1 MKGIY
6 SQRRYMGEVREL
18 RKCDELGGGF

>member
-1 MKGIY
+1 MKGVY